1 MATVRDFQRMALSL
15 PEATEGAHG
24 GHPDFRVG
32 NKVFASLGVPDESWG
47 MVKLTPEQQEVLLE
61 AEPKIFAPAAGAWGR
76 RGYTHLRLAAIDRTT
91 LLSALTMAWRN
102 TAPNGIL
109 ARSPRLDA
117 RRRVAYAATEVSADE
132 RQPLTEKHADR
143 APCTR
148 TACLIF
154 CIGQFRAH
162 PPTRLE

>member
-1 MATVRDFQRMALSL
+1 MATVQDFRRMALSL

-24 GHPDFRVG
+24 GHPDFRVA

-76 RGYTHLRLAAIDRTT
+76 RGYTHVRLAAIDRTT

-102 TAPNGIL
+102 TAPKRL
-109 ARSPRLDA
+109 AGTGLCGSESLTSRLH
-117 RRRVAYAATEVSADE
+117 AATEVLSVMLRTCSATAV
-132 RQPLTEKHADR
+132 QHR
-143 APCTR
+143 ASCTR
-148 TACLIF
+148 TGIA
-154 CIGQFRAH
+154 
-162 PPTRLE
+162 